1 VNSIRS
7 DQSGS
12 IQYEEIP
19 PYSADPFGVQYGLH
33 LLPPT
38 LAVRAYHR
46 YPRVS
51 SLAVGILAGCAYPR
65 WLCVSWRC
73 VSTLSARIL
82 AGCAYPLRAHHV
94 VLYTLSPSVVL
105 CALTPPR
112 AYPVCDPLR
121 AHPWAFARS
130 PRGPL
135 CAHPVVLYVLRPW
148 FPKRSTRLWSSVHS
162 PRGPLHADPVGVCG
176 PLRAHPLVFYVLL
189 PWFPNRSTRLESSA
203 HSGLTPV
210 IVCALTPS
218 VVRCTLTRGPLRAH
232 PVCDPLRLR
241 AVVPVVL
248 DALTPSE
255 ILAGCVYPHW
265 L

>member
-1 VNSIRS
+1 MS
-7 DQSGS
+7 
-12 IQYEEIP
+12 
-19 PYSADPFGVQYGLH
+19 
-33 LLPPT
+33 
-38 LAVRAYHR
+38 
-46 YPRVS
+46 
-51 SLAVGILAGCAYPR
+51 
-65 WLCVSWRC
+65 
-73 VSTLSARIL
+73 
-82 AGCAYPLRAHHV
+82 
-94 VLYTLSPSVVL
+94 
-105 CALTPPR
+105 
-112 AYPVCDPLR
+112 PLR
-121 AHPWAFARS
+121 AHPWAYARS

-241 AVVPVVL
+241 AVVLYVVTSYVVICVPSPWSSSRCPWSSHPWPRVSL
-248 DALTPSE
+248 DLGRGSA
-255 ILAGCVYPHW
+255 
-265 L
+265 